1 MLKLMEKQQYPHHS
15 SDQSQTEVMFDIVAF
30 QRSFRLPFKR
40 NAKITASAAAADAG
54 GSTATH
60 AEGST
65 APHAGDSTAANDA
78 GGIGPGSDHLTVS
91 FR

>member
-1 MLKLMEKQQYPHHS
+1 MEKQQYPHHL

-54 GSTATH
+54 DSTA
-60 AEGST
+60 
-65 APHAGDSTAANDA
+65 AANDA
-78 GGIGPGSDHLTVS
+78 GGIGGAGSDHLTVS

>member
-1 MLKLMEKQQYPHHS
+1 MEKQQYPHHL

-40 NAKITASAAAADAG
+40 NAKITASAAASDVGADA
-54 GSTATH
+54 ATD
-60 AEGST
+60 
-65 APHAGDSTAANDA
+65 AGDSTAANDA
-78 GGIGPGSDHLTVS
+78 GGIGAGSDHLTVS

>member
-1 MLKLMEKQQYPHHS
+1 MEKQQYPHHL

-40 NAKITASAAAADAG
+40 NAKITASAAAADA
-54 GSTATH
+54 A
-60 AEGST
+60 AD
-65 APHAGDSTAANDA
+65 AGDSTAANDA
-78 GGIGPGSDHLTVS
+78 GGIGAGSDHLTVS

>member
-1 MLKLMEKQQYPHHS
+1 MEKQQYPHHS
-15 SDQSQTEVMFDIVAF
+15 SDQSETGVMFDIVAF

-54 GSTATH
+54 
-60 AEGST
+60 
-65 APHAGDSTAANDA
+65 DSTAANDA
-78 GGIGPGSDHLTVS
+78 GGIGGAGSDHLTVS

>member
-1 MLKLMEKQQYPHHS
+1 MEKQQYPHHL

-40 NAKITASAAAADAG
+40 NAKITASAAAADAV
-54 GSTATH
+54 AD
-60 AEGST
+60 A
-65 APHAGDSTAANDA
+65 AADAGDSTAANDA
-78 GGIGPGSDHLTVS
+78 GGIGAGSDHLTVS

>member
-1 MLKLMEKQQYPHHS
+1 MEKQQYPHHL

-40 NAKITASAAAADAG
+40 NAKITASAAAADAD
-54 GSTATH
+54 A
-60 AEGST
+60 A
-65 APHAGDSTAANDA
+65 ADAGDSTAANDA
-78 GGIGPGSDHLTVS
+78 GGIGAGSNHLTVS

>member
-1 MLKLMEKQQYPHHS
+1 MEKQQYPHHL

-40 NAKITASAAAADAG
+40 NAKITASAAAADA
-54 GSTATH
+54 A
-60 AEGST
+60 AD
-65 APHAGDSTAANDA
+65 AGDSTAANDA
-78 GGIGPGSDHLTVS
+78 GGIGAGSNHLTVS

>member
-1 MLKLMEKQQYPHHS
+1 MEKQQYPHHL

-40 NAKITASAAAADAG
+40 NAKITASAAAADAD
-54 GSTATH
+54 A
-60 AEGST
+60 A
-65 APHAGDSTAANDA
+65 ADAAADAGDSTAANDA
-78 GGIGPGSDHLTVS
+78 GGIGAGSDHLTVS

>member
-1 MLKLMEKQQYPHHS
+1 MEKQQYPHHL

-40 NAKITASAAAADAG
+40 NAKITASAAAADA
-54 GSTATH
+54 A
-60 AEGST
+60 AD
-65 APHAGDSTAANDA
+65 ACDSTAANDA
-78 GGIGPGSDHLTVS
+78 GGIGAGSDHLTVS

>member
-1 MLKLMEKQQYPHHS
+1 MEKQQYPHHL

-40 NAKITASAAAADAG
+40 NAKITASAAAADVGADA
-54 GSTATH
+54 ATD
-60 AEGST
+60 
-65 APHAGDSTAANDA
+65 AGDSTAANDA
-78 GGIGPGSDHLTVS
+78 GGIGAGSDHLTVS

>member
-1 MLKLMEKQQYPHHS
+1 MEKQQYPHHL

-40 NAKITASAAAADAG
+40 NSKITASAAAADAG
-54 GSTATH
+54 
-60 AEGST
+60 
-65 APHAGDSTAANDA
+65 DSTAANDA
-78 GGIGPGSDHLTVS
+78 GGGIDAGFDHLTVS

>member
-1 MLKLMEKQQYPHHS
+1 MEKQQYPHHS
-15 SDQSQTEVMFDIVAF
+15 SDQSQTGVMFDIVAF

-54 GSTATH
+54 
-60 AEGST
+60 
-65 APHAGDSTAANDA
+65 DSTAAN
-78 GGIGPGSDHLTVS
+78 GIGAGSDHLTVS

>member
-1 MLKLMEKQQYPHHS
+1 MEKQQYPHHL

-54 GSTATH
+54 AD
-60 AEGST
+60 
-65 APHAGDSTAANDA
+65 AGDSTAANNA
-78 GGIGPGSDHLTVS
+78 GAIGAGSDHLTVS

>member
-1 MLKLMEKQQYPHHS
+1 MEKQQYPHHL

-40 NAKITASAAAADAG
+40 NAKITASAAAAD
-54 GSTATH
+54 T
-60 AEGST
+60 
-65 APHAGDSTAANDA
+65 GDSTAANDA
-78 GGIGPGSDHLTVS
+78 SGIGPGSDHLTVS

>member
-1 MLKLMEKQQYPHHS
+1 MEKQQYPHHL

-40 NAKITASAAAADAG
+40 NAKITASAAAADVGADA
-54 GSTATH
+54 ATD
-60 AEGST
+60 
-65 APHAGDSTAANDA
+65 AGDSTAANDA
-78 GGIGPGSDHLTVS
+78 GGIGAGSNHLTVS

>member
-1 MLKLMEKQQYPHHS
+1 MEKQQYPHHS

-40 NAKITASAAAADAG
+40 NAKITASAAAADAD
-54 GSTATH
+54 A
-60 AEGST
+60 A
-65 APHAGDSTAANDA
+65 ADAGDSTAANDA
-78 GGIGPGSDHLTVS
+78 GGIGAGSNHLTVS

>member
-1 MLKLMEKQQYPHHS
+1 MEKQQYPHHS

-54 GSTATH
+54 
-60 AEGST
+60 
-65 APHAGDSTAANDA
+65 DSTAANDA
-78 GGIGPGSDHLTVS
+78 GGIGGAGSDHLTVS

>member
-1 MLKLMEKQQYPHHS
+1 
-15 SDQSQTEVMFDIVAF
+15 MFDIVAF

-54 GSTATH
+54 DSTA
-60 AEGST
+60 
-65 APHAGDSTAANDA
+65 AANDA
-78 GGIGPGSDHLTVS
+78 GGIGAGSDHLTVS